1 MLRGPMNSRHSFAV
15 CGLVFLA
22 TVAQGFCSEPRLL
35 FETHLNA
42 RKPQLADSV
51 AGMALDAR
59 GNVFLAG
66 STDKNGG
73 TAALL
78 ERHDATGA
86 RKWTSLNS
94 VAGKPFTRGN
104 ALALDSRGRPILVST
119 GTDAAGAGGTL
130 AITKSSAS
138 GALLYSAP
146 IEQPADTSAEGVAVA
161 VDGSDSFYVLAN
173 HLPAGAPVTGVETA
187 YLRKYNAAG
196 QPEWALPLICP
207 GALGTRAFA
216 MKLDGEG
223 HAVITGQ
230 AVLPS
235 TGAPTSMETAY
246 ATFKV
251 SPAGTTEWSDVY
263 ARVTRG
269 DNHAAALAMDA
280 AGNVYVTGVSSSPH
294 SDTLTAV
301 TTVRYDSATGARR
314 WVSHF
319 DATEQDSGYLGL
331 RSFAGSAIVVD
342 ADNVWVAAQQYLA
355 IRLSPADGGFSNYT
369 HLLADSETTA
379 TIERIVLL
387 EPTRGLLLAGSI
399 SDAEGTNDFYVQLVD
414 AAFNY
419 GWKLRFHPS
428 GSSGGAMVGFARGL
442 NQRLYLAAN
451 SVPSSGTPASD
462 GALFGVAPPA
472 VPTVQVYPLLP
483 LAIEPV
489 GSFRG
494 LAGRFRIHLSMP
506 AEQDLGI
513 WFGLEG
519 SAHWDVDEGLDYNY
533 SDSPV
538 VVISKGQRYADVVIR
553 PVADD
558 LKEGFEDVTLT
569 LHPGGL
575 PTLNDYIIGKRST
588 ARVLILDTT
597 R

>member
-1 MLRGPMNSRHSFAV
+1 MNSRHSFAV

-35 FETHLNA
+35 FERHLNA
-42 RKPQLADSV
+42 RKPQLADSIT
-51 AGMALDAR
+51 GMALDAR

-86 RKWTSLNS
+86 RKWTSFNS
-94 VAGKPFTRGN
+94 VAGKPVTRGN

-119 GTDAAGAGGTL
+119 GTDADGAGGEL
-130 AITKSSAS
+130 AITKWSAS
-138 GALLYSAP
+138 GALLYSITTEA
-146 IEQPADTSAEGVAVA
+146 PADTNAEGVAVA

-173 HLPAGAPVTGVETA
+173 HLPTGADGTGVGTA

-196 QPEWALPLICP
+196 QSEWALPLIRA
-207 GALGTRAFA
+207 GVLGTRAFA
-216 MKLDGEG
+216 MKLDGDG

-230 AVLPS
+230 AVVPS
-235 TGAPTSMETAY
+235 ASTSMETAY

-251 SPAGTTEWSDVY
+251 SPAGAIEWSDVY

-269 DNHAAALAMDA
+269 DNHATALATDA

-301 TTVRYDSATGARR
+301 TTLRYDSATGARR
-314 WVSHF
+314 WISHF
-319 DATEQDSGYLGL
+319 DAIEQDSGYLGL
-331 RSFAGSAIVVD
+331 RSFAGSAIAVD
-342 ADNVWVAAQQYLA
+342 SDNVWVAAQQYLVL
-355 IRLSPADGGFSNYT
+355 RLSPASGSFSNYT
-369 HLLADSETTA
+369 HILADSETTA
-379 TIERIVLL
+379 TIDRILLL
-387 EPTRGLLLAGSI
+387 EPTRGLLLTGSI
-399 SDAEGTNDFYVQLVD
+399 SDAEGVNDFYVQLVD

-419 GWKLRFHPS
+419 GWKLRFHPPETN
-428 GSSGGAMVGFARGL
+428 GGGTVGFARGL
-442 NQRLYLAAN
+442 NQRLYFAAN

-462 GALFGVAPPA
+462 GVLFGVAPPA

-494 LAGRFRIHLSMP
+494 LAGRFRIQLSMP

-538 VVISKGQRYADVVIR
+538 VVIPKGQRYADVVIR